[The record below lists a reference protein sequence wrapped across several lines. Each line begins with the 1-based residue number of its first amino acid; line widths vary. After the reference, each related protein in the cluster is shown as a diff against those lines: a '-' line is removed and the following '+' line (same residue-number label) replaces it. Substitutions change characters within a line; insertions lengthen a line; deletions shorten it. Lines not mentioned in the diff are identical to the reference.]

1 MAKEVKPGKKF
12 DYPLET
18 VLKVKKI
25 KEKKEQEKFAESQRE
40 YYLEK
45 QREKEIE
52 DEKKAKA
59 TELKGMMKGAIS
71 SMDKI
76 MQRKQHLNLLKEHL
90 DAQIEKVIEAS
101 KKLEKQRGKLLIAMK
116 DRKIIDK
123 DKEHKLDKYNEVMKQ
138 LDIKFMD
145 EIATLRFKRE
155 KMKGEGQI

>member
-1 MAKEVKPGKKF
+1 MAKEVKAGKKF
-12 DYPLET
+12 DYQLET

-40 YYLEK
+40 YFLEK
-45 QREKEIE
+45 KKEKEIE

-59 TELKGMMKGAIS
+59 VELKGMMKGAIPN
-71 SMDKI
+71 MEKI
-76 MQRKQHLNLLKEHL
+76 VQRREHLNLLKEHL
-90 DAQIEKVIEAS
+90 DAQIEKVLEAS
-101 KKLEKQRGKLLIAMK
+101 RNLEKQRGKLLIAMK

-155 KMKGEGQI
+155 KMKSDGQM

>member
-1 MAKEVKPGKKF
+1 
-12 DYPLET
+12 
-18 VLKVKKI
+18 
-25 KEKKEQEKFAESQRE
+25 
-40 YYLEK
+40 
-45 QREKEIE
+45 
-52 DEKKAKA
+52 
-59 TELKGMMKGAIS
+59 MMKGAIS

-138 LDIKFMD
+138 LDINHGRDRDIKV
-145 EIATLRFKRE
+145 
-155 KMKGEGQI
+155 